1 MGRLWEAVLFIACT
15 AIRLYYSLAMK
26 EAWLKQPS
34 GPWIERFWPN
44 PELERDG
51 GARPMA
57 VDLGRHLL
65 LHEPP
70 LLKSRRQ
77 LTLSQARELWRNRVK
92 AGWKRVEPQW

>member
-1 MGRLWEAVLFIACT
+1 
-15 AIRLYYSLAMK
+15 MK
-26 EAWLKQPS
+26 EAWLKQPN

-77 LTLSQARELWRNRVK
+77 LTLSQARELWRNRWKALAEITSTQRPK
-92 AGWKRVEPQW
+92 AGWMGQKR

>member
-1 MGRLWEAVLFIACT
+1 
-15 AIRLYYSLAMK
+15 MK
-26 EAWLKQPS
+26 EAWPKQPN

-92 AGWKRVEPQW
+92 AGWQRVEPQW

>member
-1 MGRLWEAVLFIACT
+1 MGRLWEAVLFIDCA
-15 AIRLYYSLAMK
+15 AVLLYYSAGMK
-26 EAWLKQPS
+26 EAWLKQPN

>member
-1 MGRLWEAVLFIACT
+1 MGRLWEAVLFIAC
-15 AIRLYYSLAMK
+15 AAVALYYSEGMK
-26 EAWLKQPS
+26 EAWLKQPN

-44 PELERDG
+44 PELERNG